1 MTEKTILRGRV
12 LSFSEEPEHADD
24 SGAFTYIEDGAVVL
38 ADGLI
43 EATCAFNA
51 LTDTDLAGARIVD
64 HRPHLIL
71 PGFIDAH
78 LHFPQ
83 MNAVGSWG
91 AQLIE
96 WLNTYTFPQ
105 EARFAEKAHAERMA
119 DWFINQLISQGTTT
133 VATYCTVHKVSAE
146 ALFAAAGKKN
156 YRLIAGKV
164 LMDRNAPSQ
173 VLDTPQAG
181 YDDTKALIA
190 EWHGKGR
197 IDYAITPRFAITST
211 PAQMETVATLIAE
224 HPDCYVQT
232 HLDENHYEIELTL
245 GLYPKA
251 KDYLEIYETYGM
263 LGRKSLFGHCIHLND
278 RERAAMA
285 TSGSVA
291 VFCPTSNL
299 FLGSGLFDEA
309 LMKSSGIR
317 TAIATDVGGGTSY
330 SMLRT
335 LDEGYKVL
343 QVQNQN
349 LDPLRAFY
357 WVTLGNARALSK
369 QHQIGTL
376 QPGTEADIVVL
387 DSRATSTMAM
397 RMETAASL
405 REELFVLQTF
415 GDDRSVVETY
425 VSGKAAK
432 AMGDSNRPDG
442 RRLDTVISK
451 LATINDCIVH
461 TVFIL

>member
-1 MTEKTILRGRV
+1 MTQKTILRGRV
-12 LSFSEEPEHADD
+12 LSFSAEPQHADD
-24 SGAFTYIEDGAVVL
+24 KDTFAYFEDGAVVMV
-38 ADGLI
+38 DGLI
-43 EATCAFNA
+43 KTSGTFEAVKEADF
-51 LTDTDLAGARIVD
+51 AGARIVD

-119 DWFINQLISQGTTT
+119 AWFIKQLISQGTTT
-133 VATYCTVHKVSAE
+133 VAAYCSVHKVSAE
-146 ALFAAAGKKN
+146 ALFSAARKMN

-164 LMDRNAPSQ
+164 LMDRNAPTQ
-173 VLDTPQAG
+173 VLDTPQTG
-181 YDDTKALIA
+181 YGDTKALIS
-190 EWHGKGR
+190 EWHGQGR

-211 PAQMETVATLIAE
+211 PEQLETVATLIAE

-232 HLDENHYEIELTL
+232 HLDENHYEIELTM
-245 GLYPKA
+245 GLYSKA
-251 KDYLEIYETYGM
+251 KDYLDIYETYGM
-263 LGRKSLFGHCIHLND
+263 LGAKTLFGHCIHLND

-285 TSGSVA
+285 NSGSVA

-299 FLGSGLFDEA
+299 FLGSGLFDET
-309 LMKSSGIR
+309 LMKSAGIR

-343 QVQNQN
+343 QLQNQN

-357 WVTLGNARALSK
+357 WATLGNARALSK

-376 QPGTEADIVVL
+376 EPGTEADIVVL

-415 GDDRSVVETY
+415 GDERSVVETY
-425 VSGKAAK
+425 VCGKAAK
-432 AMGDSNRPDG
+432 TFGQQS
-442 RRLDTVISK
+442 S
-451 LATINDCIVH
+451 C
-461 TVFIL
+461 